1 MVGMDGAKVGLVA
14 YGARLLTGHLQSKG
28 ERFAGL
34 VTIGQSEDVQRGA
47 DGLVAV
53 TASLLLAHTRQ
64 SGQSARDAMT
74 ELALGIDASFD
85 AKEFDDVTRLIL
97 EVHEGAV
104 APQTVQA
111 GAETVGTVCEVLAAR
126 LAGMIAVAQN
136 VHPNKVVAKLSK
148 QVRTDP
154 GGLEMSDTASLRKAA
169 IEAASDQSLQKLR
182 VDALNTLMYAMHWS
196 AVRLGALGDQRSGN
210 SEASIFVAVANVA
223 ITAQQLAEGAANL
236 VELRNY
242 YSAAALARQ
251 LVEFEYLMWAFDD
264 DPSSIGD
271 WAQSDREAREL
282 RWSPRAIY
290 GRDGNEFRRSDYGR
304 HCEQGGHP
312 TPVGVQLSLPD
323 PDHSTTIFALLLG
336 DLILH
341 IAAIWASQQSLL
353 VKLAQLFGF
362 EESTI
367 VHVDERDR
375 ARSCLESWKEFDR
388 LGHISS
394 HYSDPT
400 GRVE

>member
-1 MVGMDGAKVGLVA
+1 MVGMDGVKVGLVA
-14 YGARLLTGHLQSKG
+14 YGARLLTGHLQDNG

-34 VTIGQSEDVQRGA
+34 VATGQSEDVQRGA

-53 TASLLLAHTRQ
+53 TASLLLIYARQ
-64 SGQSARDAMT
+64 SDQNARDALA
-74 ELALGIDASFD
+74 EAALGIEGADEQ
-85 AKEFDDVTRLIL
+85 EFADVVRLIL
-97 EVHEGAV
+97 EVNEGVA

-111 GAETVGTVCEVLAAR
+111 DTETVGAVCEGLAAR
-126 LAGMIAVAQN
+126 LAGLIAVVQK
-136 VHPNKVVAKLSK
+136 VHPNKVVAQLSK
-148 QVRTDP
+148 QSRTDP
-154 GGLEMSDTASLRKAA
+154 AGLEMSDTESLRKAGM
-169 IEAASDQSLQKLR
+169 EAASDQSLQKLR
-182 VDALNTLMYAMHWS
+182 VDALNTLMYAMRWS
-196 AVRLGALGDQRSGN
+196 AVRLGALGEQRSGN
-210 SEASIFVAVANVA
+210 SEASIFVTVANVA

-264 DPSSIGD
+264 DPGSIGD
-271 WAQSDREAREL
+271 WAQSDRDAREV

-290 GRDGNEFRRSDYGR
+290 GRDGNEFRRNDYGR

-312 TPVGVQLSLPD
+312 TPVGVQISLPD
-323 PDHSTTIFALLLG
+323 PDRGTAIFALLLS
-336 DLILH
+336 DLIIH
-341 IAAIWASQQSLL
+341 IAGIWATQQSLL
-353 VKLAQLFGF
+353 TKLAHSYGF

-367 VHVDERDR
+367 VYVDERDR
-375 ARSCLESWKEFDR
+375 ARLCLDNWKKFDR